1 MLKIVESEDLTEKET
16 RYIINLSLK
25 DYVALTGIHLANV
38 RDDLADCG
46 DEENKQAIE
55 DAIDIIDINLVV
67 KEVHNA

>member
-1 MLKIVESEDLTEKET
+1 MPKPKEET

-25 DYVALTGIHLANV
+25 DYVALTGIYLANV

-55 DAIDIIDINLVV
+55 DAIDIIDKNLVV
-67 KEVHNA
+67 KEVQNA